1 MANKYKDIDLDF
13 IMHPSSGDINTK
25 SDVEA
30 VKRSVRQLVLTNKYE
45 RPFQPYLY
53 SGIRALLFEPLSPIT
68 AFSIKQ
74 QITDVIK
81 RYEPRAR
88 MLTVSVETDDANN
101 AFKASIYFRVT
112 NEPEPAL
119 VNIVLKRLR

>member
-1 MANKYKDIDLDF
+1 MN
-13 IMHPSSGDINTK
+13 PSSGDINTK

>member
-1 MANKYKDIDLDF
+1 
-13 IMHPSSGDINTK
+13 
-25 SDVEA
+25 
-30 VKRSVRQLVLTNKYE
+30 
-45 RPFQPYLY
+45 
-53 SGIRALLFEPLSPIT
+53 
-68 AFSIKQ
+68 